1 MTKHVEMRSTP
12 NPARRGTRWVLVVGD
27 DMDDRAALKDLLTGW
42 QWEVLEAASGREAL
56 DILDHHHVDVVL
68 LDAAPQ
74 GMDCVGILDAI
85 RQRIRDLPII
95 VMGALMT
102 PEVRRSLRSRGA
114 MECLAKPVER
124 ETLSA
129 LLFACSQ
136 PSGFADS

>member
-1 MTKHVEMRSTP
+1 
-12 NPARRGTRWVLVVGD
+12 
-27 DMDDRAALKDLLTGW
+27 MDDRAALKDLLTGW